1 MKTKGRKTKETGK
14 LSLPGEPIS
23 AESLREEIR
32 KAEDGPFFTVEE
44 SQKKLEKWRIKRNS
58 R

>member
-1 MKTKGRKTKETGK
+1 MKTKERKTKETGK

-23 AESLREEIR
+23 AKKLREEIE

-44 SQKKLEKWRIKRNS
+44 SQKNLEKWRTKRNS